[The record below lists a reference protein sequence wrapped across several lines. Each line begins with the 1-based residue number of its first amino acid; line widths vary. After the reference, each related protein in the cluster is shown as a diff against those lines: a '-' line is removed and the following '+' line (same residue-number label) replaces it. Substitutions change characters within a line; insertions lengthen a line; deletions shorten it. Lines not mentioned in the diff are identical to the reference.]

1 MKIDKKNRSLVNV
14 IGAPLIVFSILY
26 NVYTFYALIFSV
38 VAFSFYE
45 FTYLLL
51 NKSKLTF
58 IKLIGGFIWVSTIV
72 LFIPLYESNNIS
84 NFFIL
89 ILFSSVWITDSAAY
103 VMGKNFGKRKI
114 LPSVSA
120 KKTWLGSFSGLFF
133 SVLYLF
139 LIFNYAD
146 KNIWP
151 ENFTTI
157 NIVFLGLITGLFSQI
172 GDFSESY
179 FKRRLNVKDSS
190 NILLGHGGFL
200 DRFDSM
206 FAVGFAT
213 YFYLL
218 FTGFYG

>member
-1 MKIDKKNRSLVNV
+1 MKIDKKNRSLVNI

-26 NVYTFYALIFSV
+26 NIYTFYILIFSI

-45 FTYLLL
+45 FTTLIIS
-51 NKSKLTF
+51 KSKLTYL
-58 IKLIGGFIWVSTIV
+58 KLIGGFIWISSIV

-84 NFFIL
+84 KFFIL

-133 SVLYLF
+133 SILYLL
-139 LIFNYAD
+139 LIFKYLD
-146 KNIWP
+146 KSILPN
-151 ENFTTI
+151 NFTST
-157 NIVFLGLITGLFSQI
+157 NIVFLGLITGLFSQF
-172 GDFSESY
+172 GDFFESY
-179 FKRRLNVKDSS
+179 FKRQLNVKDSS
-190 NILLGHGGFL
+190 HILLGHGGFL

-206 FAVGFAT
+206 FAVSFAT

-218 FTGFYG
+218 CTGFYG

>member
-1 MKIDKKNRSLVNV
+1 MKIDKKNRSLVNI

-26 NVYTFYALIFSV
+26 NIYTFYILIFSI

-45 FTYLLL
+45 FTTLIIS
-51 NKSKLTF
+51 KSKLTYL
-58 IKLIGGFIWVSTIV
+58 KLIGGFIWISSIV

-84 NFFIL
+84 KFFIL

-133 SVLYLF
+133 SIFYLL
-139 LIFNYAD
+139 LIFKYLD
-146 KNIWP
+146 KSIWP
-151 ENFTTI
+151 DNFTST
-157 NIVFLGLITGLFSQI
+157 NIVFLGLITGLFSQF
-172 GDFSESY
+172 GDFFESY
-179 FKRRLNVKDSS
+179 FKRQLNVKDSS
-190 NILLGHGGFL
+190 HILLGHGGFL

-206 FAVGFAT
+206 FAVSFAT

-218 FTGFYG
+218 CTGFYG

>member
-14 IGAPLIVFSILY
+14 IGAPLIVFTILF
-26 NVYTFYALIFSV
+26 NTYTFYLLIFSI

-45 FTYLLL
+45 FISLML
-51 NKSKLTF
+51 NKSKLTYF
-58 IKLIGGFIWVSTIV
+58 KLIGGFIWISTIT
-72 LFIPLYESNNIS
+72 LFIPLYESDNIS
-84 NFFIL
+84 KAFLFI
-89 ILFSSVWITDSAAY
+89 IFSSVWITDSAAY

-114 LPSVSA
+114 LPTISA
-120 KKTWLGSFSGLFF
+120 KKTWLGSISGLFF

-139 LIFNYAD
+139 LIFHYGN
-146 KNIWP
+146 KSIWP
-151 ENFTTI
+151 ENFTII
-157 NIVFLGLITGLFSQI
+157 NIVYLGLITGLFSQI

-179 FKRRLNVKDSS
+179 FKRKLNVKDSS

-206 FAVGFAT
+206 FAVSFAT

-218 FTGFYG
+218 LTGFYG

>member
-58 IKLIGGFIWVSTIV
+58 VKLIGGFIWVSTIV

-206 FAVGFAT
+206 FAVSFAT

-218 FTGFYG
+218 FTRFYG

>member
-58 IKLIGGFIWVSTIV
+58 VKLIGGFIWVSTIV

-120 KKTWLGSFSGLFF
+120 KKNM
-133 SVLYLF
+133 V
-139 LIFNYAD
+139 
-146 KNIWP
+146 
-151 ENFTTI
+151 
-157 NIVFLGLITGLFSQI
+157 
-172 GDFSESY
+172 
-179 FKRRLNVKDSS
+179 R
-190 NILLGHGGFL
+190 
-200 DRFDSM
+200 
-206 FAVGFAT
+206 
-213 YFYLL
+213 
-218 FTGFYG
+218 

>member
-45 FTYLLL
+45 FTHLML

-58 IKLIGGFIWVSTIV
+58 FKLIGGFIWVSTII

-151 ENFTTI
+151 ENFATI

-206 FAVGFAT
+206 FAVSFGT

-218 FTGFYG
+218 LTGFYG

>member
-58 IKLIGGFIWVSTIV
+58 VKLIGGFIWVSTIV
-72 LFIPLYESNNIS
+72 LFIPLYEFNNIS

-206 FAVGFAT
+206 FAVSFAT

>member
-58 IKLIGGFIWVSTIV
+58 IKLIGGFIWISTIV

-139 LIFNYAD
+139 VIFNYAD

-151 ENFTTI
+151 ENFATI

-206 FAVGFAT
+206 FAVSFAT

-218 FTGFYG
+218 LTGFYG

>member
-1 MKIDKKNRSLVNV
+1 MKIDKKNRSLVNI

-26 NVYTFYALIFSV
+26 NIYTFYILIFSI

-45 FTYLLL
+45 FTTLLIS
-51 NKSKLTF
+51 KSKLTYL
-58 IKLIGGFIWVSTIV
+58 KLIGGFIWISSIV

-84 NFFIL
+84 KFFIL

-133 SVLYLF
+133 SIFYLL
-139 LIFNYAD
+139 LIFKYLD
-146 KNIWP
+146 KSIWP
-151 ENFTTI
+151 DNFTST
-157 NIVFLGLITGLFSQI
+157 NIVFLGLITGLFSQF
-172 GDFSESY
+172 GDFFESY
-179 FKRRLNVKDSS
+179 FKRQLNVKDSS
-190 NILLGHGGFL
+190 HILLGHGGFL

-206 FAVGFAT
+206 FAVSFAT

-218 FTGFYG
+218 CTGYYG

>member
-1 MKIDKKNRSLVNV
+1 MKIDKKNRSLVNI

-26 NVYTFYALIFSV
+26 NIYTFYILIFSI

-45 FTYLLL
+45 FTTLIIS
-51 NKSKLTF
+51 KSKLTYL
-58 IKLIGGFIWVSTIV
+58 KLIGGFIWISSIV

-84 NFFIL
+84 KFFIL

-133 SVLYLF
+133 SIFYLL
-139 LIFNYAD
+139 LIFKYLD
-146 KNIWP
+146 KSIWP
-151 ENFTTI
+151 DNFTST
-157 NIVFLGLITGLFSQI
+157 NIVFLGLITGLFSQF
-172 GDFSESY
+172 GDFFESY
-179 FKRRLNVKDSS
+179 FKRQLNVKDSS
-190 NILLGHGGFL
+190 HILLGHGGFM

-206 FAVGFAT
+206 FAVSFAT

-218 FTGFYG
+218 CTGFYG

>member
-1 MKIDKKNRSLVNV
+1 MKIDKKNRSLVNI

-26 NVYTFYALIFSV
+26 NIYTFYILIFSI

-45 FTYLLL
+45 FTTLIIS
-51 NKSKLTF
+51 KSKLTYL
-58 IKLIGGFIWVSTIV
+58 KLIGGFIWISSIV

-84 NFFIL
+84 KFFIL

-114 LPSVSA
+114 LPSISA

-133 SVLYLF
+133 SIFYLL
-139 LIFNYAD
+139 LIFKYLD
-146 KNIWP
+146 KSIWP
-151 ENFTTI
+151 DNFTST
-157 NIVFLGLITGLFSQI
+157 NIVFLGLITGLFSQF
-172 GDFSESY
+172 GDFFESY
-179 FKRRLNVKDSS
+179 FKRQLNVKDSS
-190 NILLGHGGFL
+190 HILLGHGGFL

-206 FAVGFAT
+206 FAVSFAT

-218 FTGFYG
+218 CTGFYG

>member
-103 VMGKNFGKRKI
+103 VMGKNFGKKKI

-120 KKTWLGSFSGLFF
+120 KNM
-133 SVLYLF
+133 V
-139 LIFNYAD
+139 
-146 KNIWP
+146 
-151 ENFTTI
+151 
-157 NIVFLGLITGLFSQI
+157 
-172 GDFSESY
+172 
-179 FKRRLNVKDSS
+179 R
-190 NILLGHGGFL
+190 
-200 DRFDSM
+200 
-206 FAVGFAT
+206 
-213 YFYLL
+213 
-218 FTGFYG
+218 

>member
-133 SVLYLF
+133 QYYISF
-139 LIFNYAD
+139 
-146 KNIWP
+146 
-151 ENFTTI
+151 
-157 NIVFLGLITGLFSQI
+157 
-172 GDFSESY
+172 
-179 FKRRLNVKDSS
+179 
-190 NILLGHGGFL
+190 
-200 DRFDSM
+200 
-206 FAVGFAT
+206 
-213 YFYLL
+213 
-218 FTGFYG
+218 